1 MIWLLLWPLD
11 WGVLPLP
18 THLAN
23 IRKWN
28 PALIRWTFEPYAV
41 AIRKATLEEM
51 GALPVIYGS
60 EAKFQELPEIERL
73 RFQLHAPPKTDWSPE
88 KEWRIIG
95 DIDLSLS
102 HIAKR
107 HHRSSFYRRRSLIH
121 SGTWETVVEHLGA
134 L

>member
-1 MIWLLLWPLD
+1 MP
-11 WGVLPLP
+11 VVSFSACLP
-18 THLAN
+18 THLAD

-60 EAKFQELPEIERL
+60 EAKFQKLSEIERF

-88 KEWRIIG
+88 KEWRIIE
-95 DIDLSLS
+95 DIDLSHISPEDIIPVVSTEEEALS
-102 HIAKR
+102 IQER
-107 HHRSSFYRRRSLIH
+107 FSLPVFNL
-121 SGTWETVVEHLGA
+121 SAPVE
-134 L
+134 